1 LLFDDNSDIISGC
14 DRRLPQM
21 KLKIKKEEILK
32 GLQRIQG
39 VVEKKNTMPILSNML
54 LTAEGG
60 SVEIIATDLEIG
72 LRGRYAAEVEKPGS
86 VTVSAKKMYEI
97 VRELPTEEVQ
107 IKVEDGNWVKIIS
120 GQSQFK
126 LVGLPKDEFPSLPD
140 VAEEGMIVIDGTMLR
155 NMIKKTLYSVGEND
169 ARYVLNGLFLHMTQV
184 KGGLNIRMVGTDGH
198 RLSMIDRII
207 DANHKE
213 ESIIIPKK
221 AMMELR
227 RLLEEDSP
235 NTELRLGFSK
245 NHALFKRDGL
255 VMVSKLIDGNYPNYL
270 QVVPAKSTKKVT
282 ISKEVIAHAVK
293 RVSILSKEKTNA
305 VKLQLERNRII
316 LSTNNPE
323 IGEASEELA
332 VDYAG
337 EGISIGFNSRY
348 LMDVLMAMDREHI
361 AIELNDPLSPC
372 LITEEGDEH
381 YKCVVMP
388 MRV

>member
-1 LLFDDNSDIISGC
+1 
-14 DRRLPQM
+14 M

-54 LTAEGG
+54 LTAEGS
-60 SVEIIATDLEIG
+60 SVEIVATDLEIG
-72 LRGRYAAEVEKPGS
+72 LRGRYSAEVEKSGA

-97 VRELPTEEVQ
+97 VRELPAEDVQ
-107 IKVEDGNWVKIIS
+107 IKVEDSNWVKILS
-120 GQSQFK
+120 GQSQFR
-126 LVGLPKDEFPSLPD
+126 LVGLPKDEYPALPD
-140 VAEEGMIVIDGTMLR
+140 VAEEGMIVIDGETLR
-155 NMIKKTLYSVGEND
+155 DMIKKTLYSVGEND
-169 ARYVLNGLFLHMTQV
+169 ARYVLNGLYIHMTQA

-198 RLSMIDRII
+198 RLSMIDRVI
-207 DANHKE
+207 DAKHKE

-227 RLLEEDSP
+227 RLLEEDAPKS
-235 NTELRLGFSK
+235 ELRLGFSK

-255 VMVSKLIDGNYPNYL
+255 VMVSKLIDGNYPNYQ
-270 QVVPAKSTKKVT
+270 QVVPATSSKKVT
-282 ISKEVIAHAVK
+282 VSKEVITHAVK

-305 VKLQLERNRII
+305 VKLQLEKDRLV

-323 IGEASEELA
+323 VGEASEELA
-332 VDYAG
+332 VDYKG
-337 EGISIGFNSRY
+337 EGIAIGFNSRY
-348 LMDVLMAMDREHI
+348 LMDVLTAMDKETI
-361 AIELNDPLSPC
+361 ALELNDPLSPC
-372 LITEEGDEH
+372 LITEEGDAH

>member
-1 LLFDDNSDIISGC
+1 
-14 DRRLPQM
+14 M

-54 LTAEGG
+54 FTAEGKG
-60 SVEIIATDLEIG
+60 VEIVATDLEIG
-72 LRGRYAAEVEKPGS
+72 LRGHYAADVEKPGS

-97 VRELPTEEVQ
+97 VRELPDEDIQIRVEE
-107 IKVEDGNWVKIIS
+107 GNWVKIQS
-120 GQSQFK
+120 GRSQFK
-126 LVGLPKDEFPSLPD
+126 LVGLPKDEYPALPD
-140 VAEEGMIVIDGTMLR
+140 VAEEGMIVIEGETLR
-155 NMIKKTLYSVGEND
+155 DMIKKTLYSVGEND
-169 ARYVLNGLFLHMTQV
+169 ARYVLNGLFVHMTQA

-198 RLSMIDRII
+198 RLSMIDRVV
-207 DANHKE
+207 DAKHKE
-213 ESIIIPKK
+213 ESVIIPKK

-227 RLLEEDSP
+227 RLLEEDAP
-235 NTELRLGFSK
+235 KAELRLGFSK

-270 QVVPAKSTKKVT
+270 QVVPAKSTKNITVPKDAFT
-282 ISKEVIAHAVK
+282 HAVK

-305 VKLQLERNRII
+305 VKLQLEKDRLI

-323 IGEASEELA
+323 VGEATEELG
-332 VDYAG
+332 VDYKG
-337 EGISIGFNSRY
+337 EAISIGFNSRY
-348 LMDVLMAMDREHI
+348 LMDVLMAMDRQTI
-361 AIELNDPLSPC
+361 ALELSDSLSPC
-372 LITEEGDEH
+372 LITEEGDEN

>member
-1 LLFDDNSDIISGC
+1 
-14 DRRLPQM
+14 M

-54 LTAEGG
+54 LTAEGKG
-60 SVEIIATDLEIG
+60 IEIVATDLEIG
-72 LRGRYAAEVEKPGS
+72 LRGSYAAEVEKPGS

-97 VRELPTEEVQ
+97 VRELPDEDIQIRVEEN
-107 IKVEDGNWVKIIS
+107 NWVKIQS
-120 GQSQFK
+120 GHSQFK
-126 LVGLPKDEFPSLPD
+126 LVGLPKDEYPALPD
-140 VAEEGMIVIDGTMLR
+140 VAEEGMIAIEGETLR
-155 NMIKKTLYSVGEND
+155 DMIKKTLYSVGEND
-169 ARYVLNGLFLHMTQV
+169 ARYVLNGLFVHMTQT

-198 RLSMIDRII
+198 RLSMIDRVV
-207 DANHKE
+207 DAKHKE

-227 RLLEEDSP
+227 RLLEEDAP
-235 NTELRLGFSK
+235 QAELRLGFSK

-282 ISKEVIAHAVK
+282 VSKDVFTHAVK

-305 VKLQLERNRII
+305 VKLQLEKDRLI

-323 IGEASEELA
+323 VGEANEELS
-332 VDYAG
+332 VDYKG
-337 EGISIGFNSRY
+337 EAISIGFNSRY
-348 LMDVLMAMDREHI
+348 LMDVLTAMDRQTI
-361 AIELNDPLSPC
+361 ALELSDALSPC

>member
-1 LLFDDNSDIISGC
+1 
-14 DRRLPQM
+14 M

-54 LTAEGG
+54 LIAEG
-60 SVEIIATDLEIG
+60 SSIEIIATDLEIG
-72 LRGRYAAEVEKPGS
+72 LRGRYAAEVEKPGA

-97 VRELPTEEVQ
+97 VRELPAEDLQ

-120 GQSQFK
+120 GRSQFK
-126 LVGLPKDEFPSLPD
+126 LVGLPKDEYPSLPD
-140 VAEEGMIVIDGTMLR
+140 VAEEGMIAIDGEILR
-155 NMIKKTLYSVGEND
+155 DMIKKTLYSVGEND
-169 ARYVLNGLFLHMTQV
+169 ARYVLNGLFVHMSQV

-198 RLSMIDRII
+198 RLSMIDRVI
-207 DANHKE
+207 DAKHKE
-213 ESIIIPKK
+213 ESLIIPKK
-221 AMMELR
+221 AMLELR
-227 RLLEEDSP
+227 RILEEDSP
-235 NTELRLGFSK
+235 KGELRLGFSK

-282 ISKEVIAHAVK
+282 IAKDVFTHAVK

-305 VKLQLERNRII
+305 VKMQLEEGRLI

-323 IGEASEELA
+323 VGEASEELA
-332 VDYAG
+332 VDYKGDSVA
-337 EGISIGFNSRY
+337 IGFNSRY
-348 LMDVLMAMDREHI
+348 LMDVLSAMDRQTI
-361 AIELNDPLSPC
+361 ALELNDALSPC

>member
-1 LLFDDNSDIISGC
+1 
-14 DRRLPQM
+14 M
-21 KLKIKKEEILK
+21 KLTIKKEEILK

-39 VVEKKNTMPILSNML
+39 IVEKKNTMPILSNML
-54 LTAEGG
+54 LTAEAN

-72 LRGRYAAEVEKPGS
+72 LRGRYAAEVEKPGA
-86 VTVSAKKMYEI
+86 VTMSAKKMYEI
-97 VRELPTEEVQ
+97 VRELPAEDVQ
-107 IKVEDGNWVKIIS
+107 IKVEDNNWVKIIS

-126 LVGLPKDEFPSLPD
+126 LVGLPKDEYPALPD
-140 VAEEGMIVIDGTMLR
+140 VAEEGMIVIDGDTLR
-155 NMIKKTLYSVGEND
+155 DMIKKTLYSVGEND
-169 ARYVLNGLFLHMTQV
+169 ARYVLNGLFVQMSQS

-198 RLSMIDRII
+198 RLSMIDRVV
-207 DANHKE
+207 DAKHKE
-213 ESIIIPKK
+213 ESLIIPKK

-227 RLLEEDSP
+227 RLLEEDAP
-235 NTELRLGFSK
+235 KAELRLGFSK

-255 VMVSKLIDGNYPNYL
+255 VLVSKLIDGNYPNYQ
-270 QVVPAKSTKKVT
+270 QVVPAKSTKKV
-282 ISKEVIAHAVK
+282 IVSKDVFTHAVK

-305 VKLQLERNRII
+305 VKLQLEKDRII

-332 VDYAG
+332 VDYKG
-337 EGISIGFNSRY
+337 EDVAIGFNSRY
-348 LMDVLMAMDREHI
+348 LMDVLSAMDRQMI
-361 AIELNDPLSPC
+361 ALELNDSLSPC

>member
-1 LLFDDNSDIISGC
+1 
-14 DRRLPQM
+14 M
-21 KLKIKKEEILK
+21 KLTIKKEEILK

-54 LTAEGG
+54 LVADG
-60 SVEIIATDLEIG
+60 SSIEIIATDLEIG
-72 LRGRYAAEVEKPGS
+72 LRGRYAAEVEKPGA

-97 VRELPTEEVQ
+97 VRELPAEDLQ
-107 IKVEDGNWVKIIS
+107 IRVEDGNWVKIIS
-120 GQSQFK
+120 GRSQFK
-126 LVGLPKDEFPSLPD
+126 LVGLPKDEYPSLPD
-140 VAEEGMIVIDGTMLR
+140 VAEEGMIAIDGEILR
-155 NMIKKTLYSVGEND
+155 DMIKKTLYSVGEND
-169 ARYVLNGLFLHMTQV
+169 ARYVLNGLFVHMSQV

-198 RLSMIDRII
+198 RLSMIDRVI
-207 DANHKE
+207 DAKHKE
-213 ESIIIPKK
+213 ESLIIPKK
-221 AMMELR
+221 AMLELR
-227 RLLEEDSP
+227 RILEEDAP
-235 NTELRLGFSK
+235 KGELRLGFSK

-282 ISKEVIAHAVK
+282 IAKDVFTHAVK

-305 VKLQLERNRII
+305 VKMQLEDGRLI

-323 IGEASEELA
+323 VGEASEELA
-332 VDYAG
+332 VDYKGDGVA
-337 EGISIGFNSRY
+337 IGFNSRY
-348 LMDVLMAMDREHI
+348 LMDVLSAMDRQTI
-361 AIELNDPLSPC
+361 ALELNDALSPC

>member
-1 LLFDDNSDIISGC
+1 
-14 DRRLPQM
+14 M

-54 LTAEGG
+54 FTAEGKG
-60 SVEIIATDLEIG
+60 VEIVATDLEIG
-72 LRGRYAAEVEKPGS
+72 LRGRYAADVEKPGA

-97 VRELPTEEVQ
+97 VRELPAEDIQ
-107 IKVEDGNWVKIIS
+107 IRVEDNNWVKIQS
-120 GQSQFK
+120 GHSQFK
-126 LVGLPKDEFPSLPD
+126 LVGLPKDEYPALPD
-140 VAEEGMIVIDGTMLR
+140 VAEEGMIVIEGETLR
-155 NMIKKTLYSVGEND
+155 EMIKKTLYSVGEND
-169 ARYVLNGLFLHMTQV
+169 ARYVLNGLFVHMTQT

-198 RLSMIDRII
+198 RLSMIDRVV
-207 DANHKE
+207 DAKHKE

-227 RLLEEDSP
+227 RLLEEDAP
-235 NTELRLGFSK
+235 KAELRLGFSK

-270 QVVPAKSTKKVT
+270 QVVPAKSTKKITV
-282 ISKEVIAHAVK
+282 SKDIFTHAVK

-305 VKLQLERNRII
+305 VKLQLEKDRLI

-323 IGEASEELA
+323 VGEATEELG
-332 VDYAG
+332 VDYKG
-337 EGISIGFNSRY
+337 ETISIGFNSRY
-348 LMDVLMAMDREHI
+348 LMDVLTAMDRQTI
-361 AIELNDPLSPC
+361 ALELSDALSPC

>member
-1 LLFDDNSDIISGC
+1 
-14 DRRLPQM
+14 M

-54 LTAEGG
+54 LTAEGAG
-60 SVEIIATDLEIG
+60 VEIIATDLEIG

-86 VTVSAKKMYEI
+86 VTVSAKKMFEI
-97 VRELPTEEVQ
+97 VRELPAEDIQ
-107 IKVEDGNWVKIIS
+107 IKVEDSNWVKVLS

-126 LVGLPKDEFPSLPD
+126 LVGLPKSEYPALPD
-140 VAEEGMIVIDGTMLR
+140 VAEEGMIVIDGDTLR
-155 NMIKKTLYSVGEND
+155 DMIKKTLYSVGEND
-169 ARYVLNGLFLHMTQV
+169 ARYVLNGLYVHMTQARD
-184 KGGLNIRMVGTDGH
+184 GLNLRMVGTDGH
-198 RLSMIDRII
+198 RLSMIDRVI
-207 DANHKE
+207 DAKHRD
-213 ESIIIPKK
+213 ESIIVPKK

-227 RLLEEDSP
+227 RLLEEDVPKS
-235 NTELRLGFSK
+235 ELRLGFSK

-270 QVVPAKSTKKVT
+270 QVVPAKSSKKVT
-282 ISKEVIAHAVK
+282 VSKEAITHAVK

-305 VKLQLERNRII
+305 VKLQLEKDRLV

-323 IGEASEELA
+323 VGEASEEL
-332 VDYAG
+332 VVEYKG
-337 EGISIGFNSRY
+337 EGLVIGFNSRY
-348 LMDVLMAMDREHI
+348 LMDVLTAMDKETV
-361 AIELNDPLSPC
+361 ALELNDSLSPC

>member
-1 LLFDDNSDIISGC
+1 
-14 DRRLPQM
+14 M
-21 KLKIKKEEILK
+21 KLTIKKEEILK

-54 LTAEGG
+54 LTADDKG
-60 SVEIIATDLEIG
+60 VEIVATDLEIG
-72 LRGRYAAEVEKPGS
+72 LRGRYAAAVDKPGS

-97 VRELPTEEVQ
+97 VRELPAENIQVN
-107 IKVEDGNWVKIIS
+107 VEDGNWVKIVS

-126 LVGLPKDEFPSLPD
+126 LVALPKDEFPALPD
-140 VAEEGMIVIDGTMLR
+140 VAEDGMIAIEGETLR
-155 NMIKKTLYSVGEND
+155 EMIKKTLYSVGEND
-169 ARYVLNGLFLHMTQV
+169 ARYVLNGLFVHMTPV
-184 KGGLNIRMVGTDGH
+184 KSGLNIRMVGTDGH
-198 RLSMIDRII
+198 RLSMIDRVI
-207 DANHKE
+207 DAKHKE
-213 ESIIIPKK
+213 ESMIIPKK

-227 RLLEEDSP
+227 RLLEEDSSAA
-235 NTELRLGFSK
+235 ELRLGFSK

-270 QVVPAKSTKKVT
+270 QVVPAKSTKKVSV
-282 ISKEVIAHAVK
+282 SKDVFTHAVK

-305 VKLQLERNRII
+305 VKLQLEKNRLV

-323 IGEASEELA
+323 VGEANEALS
-332 VDYAG
+332 VDYTG
-337 EGISIGFNSRY
+337 EEITIGFNSRY
-348 LMDVLMAMDREHI
+348 LMDVLTAMDRTNI
-361 AIELNDPLSPC
+361 SLELSDALSPC